1 MVNEKNSVTRMYCV
15 SGHLKKPGLYEL
27 PLGLTCE
34 EIIEEHCGGMI
45 NGKKLKAVIPGGASA
60 PVLTSKEV
68 YEDKIKMD
76 FDSLAAAGSMGGSGG
91 VVVMDE
97 STCMVEV
104 AARLSRFFEHESCG
118 QCSVCRE
125 GTGWVSEIISR
136 IENGKGVME
145 DISTLKSIDP
155 NMRGN
160 TICVLS
166 DACAMM
172 FGAILNKFEDE
183 FEEHIRKKCCPLNS
197 PYSV

>member
-1 MVNEKNSVTRMYCV
+1 
-15 SGHLKKPGLYEL
+15 
-27 PLGLTCE
+27 
-34 EIIEEHCGGMI
+34 
-45 NGKKLKAVIPGGASA
+45 
-60 PVLTSKEV
+60 
-68 YEDKIKMD
+68 MD

-97 STCMVEV
+97 STCMVQV

-136 IENGKGVME
+136 IERGKGVKE

-172 FGAILNKFEDE
+172 FGAILNKFQDE
-183 FEEHIRKKCCPLNS
+183 FEDHINKKCCPLNS